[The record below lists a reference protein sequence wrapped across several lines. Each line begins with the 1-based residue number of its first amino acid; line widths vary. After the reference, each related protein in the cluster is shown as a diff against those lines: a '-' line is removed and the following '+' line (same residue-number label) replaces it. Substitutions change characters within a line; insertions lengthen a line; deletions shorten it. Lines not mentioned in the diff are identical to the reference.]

1 MYVKMGNLQHPP
13 QKPAVVSGM
22 EHMLFGA
29 NRCIFEIIPLLRY
42 DIDNIGLIIS
52 SLFTLHKHYDR
63 GEGDEKLHCI
73 KLLTTTLQQ
82 CQCTTSFL
90 LSFT

>member
-42 DIDNIGLIIS
+42 DIDNIGLSHLCLPCIS
-52 SLFTLHKHYDR
+52 IMT
-63 GEGDEKLHCI
+63 GEREMKS
-73 KLLTTTLQQ
+73 
-82 CQCTTSFL
+82 CTVSNC
-90 LSFT
+90 